1 MTKRIALPPTF
12 PTLFPVAKN
21 PKNPKK
27 PKDTPVIE
35 NRKAR
40 YDYAIEETLECGMV
54 LEGSE
59 VKSIRDGKI
68 SIGEG
73 YVRAQVTPPALYM
86 HSVNISPY
94 GPAGVINHI
103 PTRTRK
109 LLANRSEINKM
120 IKAVSVKGMTIVPLK
135 VYFKDGFAKVLI
147 GLGKGKSQTDKR
159 QSIGEREAKRDID
172 RAMSKRKGW

>member
-1 MTKRIALPPTF
+1 
-12 PTLFPVAKN
+12 VAK
-21 PKNPKK
+21 KSKK
-27 PKDTPVIE
+27 QNETPVIE

-40 YDYAIEETLECGMV
+40 YDYAIEDTLECGIA

-86 HSVNISPY
+86 HSVNIAPY
-94 GPAGVINHI
+94 GPAGVLNHI

-109 LLANRSEINKM
+109 LLANRSEINRM
-120 IKAVSVKGMTIVPLK
+120 IKAVSVKGMTIVPMK

-147 GLGKGKSQTDKR
+147 GLGRGKGKADKR
-159 QSIGEREAKRDID
+159 HAIGEREAKRDID
-172 RAMSKRKGW
+172 RALSKRKGW